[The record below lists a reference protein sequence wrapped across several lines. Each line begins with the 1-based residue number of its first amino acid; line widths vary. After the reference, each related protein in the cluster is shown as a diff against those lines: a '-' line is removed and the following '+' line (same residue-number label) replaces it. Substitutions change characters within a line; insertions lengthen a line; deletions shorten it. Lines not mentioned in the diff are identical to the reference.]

1 MDIPSSLRHEE
12 GMNDMSCLNSFN
24 STGLANSVDGAVRI
38 NRINANNGINNTTY
52 DTNCINGTNGINGAN
67 DTDCSYSK
75 VPDQSDVDLG
85 PPPIAICG
93 MAMRLPGGISNA
105 EDFWDFLVNKKD
117 AQCRIPENR
126 FNVDAFY
133 SPIGKTG
140 TIKTQY
146 GYFLQD
152 RKLEHLDTSFFSMNR
167 NEVEKL
173 DPQQRILLEVTR
185 ECFENAG
192 EANWRGKSIGCY
204 VGTFGEDWVD
214 LGAKDTQHL
223 GMYRITGSGDFVLA
237 NRVSYEYDLK
247 GPRYAF
253 SSSFV

>member
-1 MDIPSSLRHEE
+1 MDILGVLKHEDDV
-12 GMNDMSCLNSFN
+12 NDMSPLSSF
-24 STGLANSVDGAVRI
+24 D
-38 NRINANNGINNTTY
+38 NTSQ
-52 DTNCINGTNGINGAN
+52 INGINGINGIHETNSIKGGQSKTLDHN
-67 DTDCSYSK
+67 DVT
-75 VPDQSDVDLG
+75 LE

-93 MAMRLPGGISNA
+93 MAMRLPGGISNS

-117 AQCRIPENR
+117 AQCRIPEDR
-126 FNVDAFY
+126 FNVNAFY
-133 SPIGKTG
+133 SPAGKTG
-140 TIKTQY
+140 MIKTQY

-152 RKLEHLDTSFFSMNR
+152 RKLEHLDTSFFSMSR

-185 ECFENAG
+185 ECLESAG

-204 VGTFGEDWVD
+204 VGVFGEDWVD

-247 GPRYAF
+247 GPRYAC
-253 SSSFV
+253 SCQFVPYTYFRLV